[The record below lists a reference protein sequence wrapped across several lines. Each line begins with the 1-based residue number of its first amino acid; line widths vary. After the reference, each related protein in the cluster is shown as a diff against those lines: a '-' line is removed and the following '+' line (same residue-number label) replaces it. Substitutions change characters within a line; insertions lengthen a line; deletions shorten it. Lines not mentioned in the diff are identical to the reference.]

1 MMTPI
6 SNPAAKSLFHTV
18 YSREGTSSAYLATS
32 AAVTSLG
39 VSRTSKTNFAGRSRV
54 PLAVA
59 AIFVVVALGV
69 GVGLV
74 AVV

>member
-1 MMTPI
+1 M
-6 SNPAAKSLFHTV
+6 
-18 YSREGTSSAYLATS
+18 EGTSTAYLATS
-32 AAVTSLG
+32 AALTSSG
-39 VSRTSKTNFAGRSRV
+39 VGTMSRTNFAGRSRV

-59 AIFVVVALGV
+59 AVFVVVALGM